1 MARTPRSNWSSWL
14 LPDNFFGFNVGKK
27 QKDLKSFATPETEDG
42 TTNIEVGGAFGTYYD
57 MSGSFK
63 NESELITKYREMS
76 NQPECDAAIEDII
89 NEAIVIDDESPAVD
103 LELSETSFSDEIKK
117 KIYTEFI
124 HLKNLLSFET
134 KAHEVFRRWYV
145 DGKMYYHMIIDEDS
159 PKKGIQELRY
169 VDSRK
174 MKKIREVI
182 REKAENGLELVEK
195 TQEYYVYDESS
206 SNDTTSLVQGIKVH
220 PDSIAFSTSGL
231 FDHSTQSV
239 ISHLHKA
246 IKPLNQLR
254 MMEDAVVIYRIS
266 RAPERRIF
274 YIDVG
279 NLPKAKAEQYLRDM
293 MVKHRNKLVY
303 DANTG
308 ELKDERKHMSMME
321 DYWLP
326 RREGGRGTQIE
337 TLPGGTNL
345 GELEDIEYFQKKL
358 YKSLNV
364 PVARLQ
370 EDTGFSLGRETEIT
384 RDELKF
390 SKFII
395 RLRARFNEFF
405 GQLLRS
411 HLLLRGIISEEDW
424 EKEKSD
430 FRYVYAEDSY
440 YREIKQQ
447 ELMAGRLEM
456 VGNLSDHIGKLF
468 SIDYVRRQV
477 LKQNDEEIDVMDKE
491 IAKEKSDGKYG
502 MQEEFDTDNA
512 ILQLSDEEIKL
523 ETDVKLTEAMVD
535 FYKNMSNGNGHKV
548 EEKVNVENN

>member
-1 MARTPRSNWSSWL
+1 MAQAPRSNWSSWL
-14 LPDNFFGFNVGKK
+14 LPDNFFGFKVGKK
-27 QKDLKSFATPETEDG
+27 PKNLKSFATPENQDG
-42 TTNIEVGGAFGTYYD
+42 TTNIAGGGAYGTYYD
-57 MSGSFK
+57 MQGSFK
-63 NESELITKYREMS
+63 NEAELITKYREMA

-89 NEAIVIDDESPAVD
+89 NEAIVIDDENPAID
-103 LELSETSFSDEIKK
+103 LELSDTSFSDDIKK

-124 HLKNLLSFET
+124 HIKNMLSFET
-134 KAHEVFRRWYV
+134 KAHEIFRRWYV
-145 DGKMYYHMIIDEDS
+145 DGKMYYHMIIDDTS

-174 MKKIREVI
+174 MKKIREVV

-195 TQEYYVYDESS
+195 TQEYYVYDEGQ
-206 SNDTTSLVQGIKVH
+206 SNDVTTLVQGIKVT
-220 PDSIAFSTSGL
+220 PDAIAFSTSGL
-231 FDHSTQSV
+231 FDHNTQSV
-239 ISHLHKA
+239 ISYLHKA

-395 RLRARFNEFF
+395 RLRSRFNDFF
-405 GQLLRS
+405 NQLIRS
-411 HLLLRGIISEEDW
+411 HLLLKGVISEEDW
-424 EKEKSD
+424 EKEKS
-430 FRYVYAEDSY
+430 FVRYTYAEDSY

-447 ELMAGRLEM
+447 EIMAGRLEM
-456 VGNLSDHIGKLF
+456 VSNLSDHIGKLF
-468 SIDYVRRQV
+468 SIEYVRREV
-477 LKQNDEEIDVMDKE
+477 LRQNDEERDLMDKE
-491 IAKEKSDGKYG
+491 ISKERGDGKYG
-502 MQEEFDTDNA
+502 AMEEFDPNDA
-512 ILQLSDEEIKL
+512 ILQLTDEENKFESDE
-523 ETDVKLTEAMVD
+523 KLTEAMVA
-535 FYKNMSNGNGHKV
+535 FYKTMSNGNGRGSDVKLL
-548 EEKVNVENN
+548 EED

>member
-1 MARTPRSNWSSWL
+1 
-14 LPDNFFGFNVGKK
+14 
-27 QKDLKSFATPETEDG
+27 LKSFATPESEDG
-42 TTNIEVGGAFGTYYD
+42 TTNIEVGGAYGTYYD
-57 MSGSFK
+57 MSGNFK
-63 NESELITKYREMS
+63 SEAELITKYREMS

-89 NEAIVIDDESPAVD
+89 NEAIVIDDENPAID
-103 LELSETSFSDEIKK
+103 LELSDTDFSDDIKK
-117 KIYTEFI
+117 KIYNEFV

-134 KAHEVFRRWYV
+134 KAHEIFRRWYV
-145 DGKMYYHMIIDEDS
+145 DGKMYYHMIIDDAS

-169 VDSRK
+169 VDARK

-182 REKAENGLELVEK
+182 REKADNGLELVEK
-195 TQEYYVYDESS
+195 TQEYYVFDEAQ
-206 SNDTTSLVQGIKVH
+206 SNDVTTLVQGIKVT
-220 PDSIAFSTSGL
+220 PDAIAFCTSGL
-231 FDHSTQSV
+231 FDHGTQSV
-239 ISHLHKA
+239 ISYLHKA

-395 RLRARFNEFF
+395 RLRSRFNDFF
-405 GQLLRS
+405 SQVLRS
-411 HLLLRGIISEEDW
+411 HLLLKGILSEDDW
-424 EKEKSD
+424 EKEKSEIK
-430 FRYVYAEDSY
+430 YTYAEDSY

-447 ELMAGRLEM
+447 EIMAGRLEM
-456 VGNLSDHIGKLF
+456 VSEISDHLGKLF
-468 SIDYVRRQV
+468 SIEYVRREV
-477 LKQNDEEIDVMDKE
+477 LRQDDEERDLMDKE

-502 MQEEFDTDNA
+502 MEENFDPDDA
-512 ILQLSDEEIKL
+512 ILQLTDAENKFESDE
-523 ETDVKLTEAMVD
+523 KLTSAMVD
-535 FYKNMSNGNGHKV
+535 FYKGMSNGNGHKSDVKLLEKDKDV
-548 EEKVNVENN
+548 EYQ